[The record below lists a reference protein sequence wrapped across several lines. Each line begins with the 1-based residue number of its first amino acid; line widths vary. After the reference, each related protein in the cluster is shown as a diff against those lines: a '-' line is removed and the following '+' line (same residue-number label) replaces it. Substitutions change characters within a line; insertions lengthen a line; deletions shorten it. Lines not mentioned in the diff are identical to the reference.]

1 MSFSYQFT
9 KEQIQEAI
17 ENSDFT
23 YISVAN
29 YLARHFSAKGKCD
42 NETAKRY
49 IQKYNLEA
57 ELQGGEL
64 DITTLAYGNIRKA
77 IKKGDIKTSKWWLE
91 RIMRQKFGNEIT
103 VHNENKDPLN
113 INFENFNVKELLDS
127 DSEIGGL
134 N

>member
-1 MSFSYQFT
+1 MPYIHNFT
-9 KEQIQEAI
+9 KEQVKEAI
-17 ENSDFT
+17 EHSDFT

-29 YLARHFSAKGKCD
+29 YLARHFSATGKCD
-42 NETAKRY
+42 DEAAKKY

-91 RIMRQKFGNEIT
+91 RIMRQKFGNELT

-113 INFENFNVKELLDS
+113 INFENFNVKELLDP